1 MQRIEPDRLLCR
13 KADIVGAQISD
24 GYVMLDLD
32 RGKYLQFNAVAE
44 TVWALLETPKS
55 FATLV
60 ELLKARF
67 DVTSERC
74 AVEVGA
80 FLERLLVLNL
90 VRYQD
95 GPALVRTPDEM
106 TEGDAAQ
113 QHETQLWHRG

>member
-1 MQRIEPDRLLCR
+1 MQRIERDRLLCR
-13 KADIVGAQISD
+13 KADVIGAQITD

-32 RGKYLQFNAVAE
+32 SGHYLQFNAVAE

-74 AVEVGA
+74 SAEVGA
-80 FLERLLVLNL
+80 LLERLMVLNL
-90 VRYQD
+90 VRYQ
-95 GPALVRTPDEM
+95 GGSALVRTSDEM
-106 TEGDAAQ
+106 TKGDAAQ
-113 QHETQLWHRG
+113 QHEA